1 MRINLPATHAE
12 HPVPEGVVLVSKTD
26 LKGVITYCNRAFLDI
41 SGYGERELLG
51 ASHNL
56 VRHPDVPPE
65 IFADLWKTIRAGNP
79 WNGVVKNRCKSGDY
93 YWVEA
98 NVTPLLEQ
106 GRTVGYVSLRYRAS
120 AGQIAAAESAYQ
132 AVRAGQPAQ
141 SGKPDQGYVV
151 QLQQRLADK
160 IVELEKYREHNEED
174 QRLGSFIM
182 AQMLRMD
189 DDLGGRVR
197 RYALR
202 AEHLSGDVLIAA
214 QTPANVVHVMLADA
228 VGHGLAAAINVLP
241 VCRAFYDLTGQGFSI
256 EQIAADLNELVNQIM
271 PVDRFV
277 STALLAI
284 NYDTKVIEVW
294 NGGVP
299 ALRLLDRS
307 GGLLH
312 SWPSR
317 YLPLGILNAETFV
330 AKPEMFRYEE
340 DCQLYLFSD
349 GLVEASCPRGV
360 PYSDERI
367 ADALARAPHEQRF
380 EALIADFKSHLAG
393 YDAHDDVVVAM
404 MDIVAGASS
413 VSESRMS
420 ESREADSRRPASRGT
435 TAAGDDWRV
444 AIKLGAN
451 ELKYFDTVPLVVQL
465 LSKMHSVREHHSSL
479 FLILSE
485 LFNNALDHGVLGL
498 DSGIKRGLDGFGRYL
513 ELRNER
519 MQALESGE
527 ISIEIDSVM
536 IEGRPAVKIHILDSG
551 DGFDY
556 RTMQAAGGGA
566 QHGRGIVLTRSLVS
580 SLEYFGKGNEVVAY
594 YICA

>member
-1 MRINLPATHAE
+1 MRINHPLTGTE
-12 HPVPEGVVLVSKTD
+12 HPIPEGVVLVSKTD
-26 LKGVITYCNRAFLDI
+26 LKGVITYCNQAFLDV

-79 WNGVVKNRCKSGDY
+79 WNGIVKNRCKNGDY

-98 NVTPLLEQ
+98 NVTPLLDE
-106 GRTVGYVSLRYRAS
+106 GRAVGYVSLRYRAS
-120 AGQIAAAESAYQ
+120 EEQIAAAELAYRS
-132 AVRAGQPAQ
+132 VRAGQPAQ
-141 SGKPDQGYVV
+141 PNRPDQGYVV

-160 IVELEKYREHNEED
+160 IVELEKYRDHNEED

-197 RYALR
+197 RYAMQ

-214 QTPANVVHVMLADA
+214 QTPANAVHVMLADA

-241 VCRAFYDLTGQGFSI
+241 VCRAFYDLTEKGFSI
-256 EQIAADLNELVNQIM
+256 EQIASDLNELVNQIM

-277 STALLAI
+277 STALLSI
-284 NYDTKVIEVW
+284 NYDSRVIEVW

-312 SWPSR
+312 SWQSR
-317 YLPLGILNAETFV
+317 HLPLGILDAGAFS
-330 AKPEMFRYEE
+330 AKPEILRYEE

-349 GLVEASCPRGV
+349 GLVEACCPNGM

-367 ADALARAPHEQRF
+367 AESLASAPHERRF
-380 EALIADFKSHLAG
+380 EALIEDFESHLG
-393 YDAHDDVVVAM
+393 GCRAHDDAVVAM
-404 MDIVAGASS
+404 MEIAAGTPPA
-413 VSESRMS
+413 
-420 ESREADSRRPASRGT
+420 ADSRRSGNGG
-435 TAAGDDWRV
+435 AAVEGGDWRV
-444 AIKLGAN
+444 AIRLGAS
-451 ELKYFDTVPLVVQL
+451 ELKQLDVVPLVVQL
-465 LSKMHSVREHHSSL
+465 LSKMNSVKEHHSAL

-498 DSGIKRGLDGFGRYL
+498 DSGIKHGLDGFESYL
-513 ELRNER
+513 QLRDVR
-519 MQALESGE
+519 MRALDSGE
-527 ISIEIDSVM
+527 ISIEVESSMV
-536 IEGRPAVKIHILDSG
+536 EGCPAVKIHVTDSG

-556 RTMQAAGGGA
+556 RSMQAAGGGA

-580 SLEYFGKGNEVVAY
+580 RLEYLGKGNEVVAY